1 MPVMSKRNVFTT
13 ITPLPP
19 SISRKTVIDFF
30 HNHEAMIDLNPLV
43 IERHPIKA
51 PDDASADEASC
62 IWYSLTDKVHYLP
75 GGIAAGNVNY
85 TACFNDL
92 PNGVQTHCRAPA
104 SVDIRSL
111 WSIRGSLPGEPKE
124 PMELGLV
131 VPKEGLYIRE
141 DVDLRCNFIL
151 ASFVKKTLKKAHSVL
166 MDRLTASAERKEVD
180 KALSSQFPMGGSSS
194 TTPTPSTTATA
205 PSTNPSRSNVSVQSA
220 SSQQQYPPIGAPIA
234 PPGQHPAYLG
244 HPQAPQYGYPPHDPN
259 YPQQYPQHH
268 SPLASPDPR
277 ISDPRF
283 SIASSPST
291 DPRLSY
297 QSVQS
302 YSSYGSQVPP
312 QLSPPGYPP
321 GYGYG
326 APGPYPPGPPPMG
339 YGYPQ
344 NMTYAWH
351 PQHGWYQTSMQPVE
365 IAGPDV
371 AMPPSA
377 AGDIKGV
384 VGEGDKDKKDVKKEE
399 SKDAHDDKR
408 LEAYPQQVRPSTFE
422 LA

>member
-19 SISRKTVIDFF
+19 SISRRTVIDFF

-51 PDDASADEASC
+51 PDDSSPDEASC

-75 GGIAAGNVNY
+75 GGIASGNVNY

-166 MDRLTASAERKEVD
+166 MDRLTVSAERKEVD
-180 KALSSQFPMGGSSS
+180 KALSSQFPMRSDAAS
-194 TTPTPSTTATA
+194 TNTTAG
-205 PSTNPSRSNVSVQSA
+205 PSDSKGSISAQSVTG
-220 SSQQQYPPIGAPIA
+220 QQQYPPMGAPIL
-234 PPGQHPAYLG
+234 PHGSQHPAYLG
-244 HPQAPQYGYPPHDPN
+244 HPGMPPYGYSPHDPN
-259 YPQQYPQHH
+259 FPHQYPQH
-268 SPLASPDPR
+268 SPLSSPDPR
-277 ISDPRF
+277 MSDPRF
-283 SIASSPST
+283 SIASSPSA
-291 DPRLSY
+291 DPRMSY
-297 QSVQS
+297 QSTQS
-302 YSSYGSQVPP
+302 YSSYGSHGQLPP
-312 QLSPPGYPP
+312 HLNPPTYPP

-326 APGPYPPGPPPMG
+326 APGYYPPPMPMP
-339 YGYPQ
+339 YGHDN
-344 NMTYAWH
+344 NMTHAWH
-351 PQHGWYQTSMQPVE
+351 PQHGWYQTSIQPVE
-365 IAGPDV
+365 VAGSVV
-371 AMPPSA
+371 ASPPSSST
-377 AGDIKGV
+377 GDKKGV
-384 VGEGDKDKKDVKKEE
+384 EGDKKDVKEE
-399 SKDAHDDKR
+399 SKTASNAANDDKR
-408 LEAYPQQVRPSTFE
+408 LEAYPQSVRQATFE